1 MALICMCCY
10 DTVEN
15 KRSDYTRQTLE
26 SLSKTVSWAKH
37 RLIIIDNGSCQETKD
52 MLAETVFGIHSSYKG
67 LIGYHT
73 YRPTIITLDENV
85 GTARAINMGIKLRK
99 DNETVVK
106 IDNDC
111 VINFN
116 GWADEL
122 EEAIKRDPT
131 IGICALKRVD
141 LEEHPE
147 HELEHYRSRYYVL
160 PREKGQS
167 WLVGEHV
174 QHCMGTCTLFNPLL
188 LDKVGF
194 MWQKG
199 LYALDD
205 FEIAVRCNMLG
216 FKNVFLPHIPII
228 HVDTGETEY
237 THWKVKYAGEV
248 WDATLERINNYK
260 NGTIPIY
267 YDGGFAE

>member
-1 MALICMCCY
+1 MSLIAMCCF
-10 DTVEN
+10 DTIEN

-26 SLSKTVSWAKH
+26 SLYKTVNQERH
-37 RLIIIDNGSCQETKD
+37 RIIIIDNNSCKETKD
-52 MLAETVFGIHSSYKG
+52 LISSFYESNPLVTV
-67 LIGYHT
+67 
-73 YRPTIITLDENV
+73 ITLSENV
-85 GTARAINMGIKLRK
+85 GTARGINLAIKMRK
-99 DNETVVK
+99 DGESVTK
-106 IDNDC
+106 LDNDC
-111 VINFN
+111 VINYN
-116 GWADEL
+116 GWADDL

-147 HELEHYRSRYYVL
+147 HELDHYRSKLYML

-167 WLVGEHV
+167 WLIAEHV
-174 QHCMGTCTLFNPLL
+174 QHCMGTCTMFNPLL

-228 HVDTGETEY
+228 HVDTGDTDY

-248 WDATLERINNYK
+248 WDSTLERINNYK

-267 YDGGFAE
+267 YDGGFSE